1 MKYLKTEAFV
11 LHRDRNDQKFSSLL
25 LFTREIGAVYAKAR
39 GLQKI
44 GSKLAAKLEPGQ
56 EVDVDLYEAAE
67 GVYIITGAELISP
80 TLPQAKDYDDM
91 QLRFLMFEI
100 LARMLPKHEQNE
112 RIYMF
117 FKEVLKSFRE
127 SDKLIETVLVF
138 ITRLLKL
145 LGYVEDVKHCIQC
158 EKSLKDTPEIYVHTF
173 ELAFYCSDCR
183 PSHTAQKI
191 SLSALKT
198 FSFYLDHTFDTAL
211 RLQVPED
218 IKKELYSLLVRSV
231 SDIIGRPLESL
242 QYM

>member
-25 LFTREIGAVYAKAR
+25 LFTRELGAVYAKAR

-56 EVDVDLYEAAE
+56 ETAVDLYEAAE
-67 GVYIITGAELISP
+67 HVYIITGAELIAPS
-80 TLPQAKDYDDM
+80 LPQAKDYDEM

-112 RIYMF
+112 MIYMF
-117 FKEVLKSFRE
+117 FKEILQSFRE
-127 SDKLIETVLVF
+127 GDKLIETVLVF
-138 ITRLLKL
+138 ISKLLKF
-145 LGYVEDVKHCIQC
+145 LGYVEDVKQCIQC
-158 EKSLKDTPEIYVHTF
+158 EKSLKDTTEIFVHTF
-173 ELAFYCSDCR
+173 ELSFYCADCK
-183 PSHTAQKI
+183 PSYTATKI
-191 SLSALKT
+191 SLPALKT
-198 FSFYLDHTFDTAL
+198 LSFYLENSLETAL
-211 RLQVPED
+211 RLQVPEN

-242 QYM
+242 QYL